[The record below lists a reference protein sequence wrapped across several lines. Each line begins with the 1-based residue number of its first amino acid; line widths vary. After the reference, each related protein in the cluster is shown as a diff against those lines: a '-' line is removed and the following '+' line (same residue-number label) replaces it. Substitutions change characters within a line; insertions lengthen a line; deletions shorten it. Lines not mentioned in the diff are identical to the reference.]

1 MYTEDMSNKQK
12 QGEIDIPKPIMVIG
26 SQGSGK
32 TTWLRSFVSINRW
45 MSTKQIHCLTYSEI
59 IKMIKCELYVIH
71 IIDGISKQT
80 EIERLYDIWIDE
92 KRKFVFATNINIENI
107 PKYIIDAFDIVDID
121 ALNKKN

>member
-1 MYTEDMSNKQK
+1 
-12 QGEIDIPKPIMVIG
+12 
-26 SQGSGK
+26 
-32 TTWLRSFVSINRW
+32 
-45 MSTKQIHCLTYSEI
+45 
-59 IKMIKCELYVIH
+59 MIKCELYVIH

-121 ALNKKN
+121 ALNKKLVRYGNSKNEV